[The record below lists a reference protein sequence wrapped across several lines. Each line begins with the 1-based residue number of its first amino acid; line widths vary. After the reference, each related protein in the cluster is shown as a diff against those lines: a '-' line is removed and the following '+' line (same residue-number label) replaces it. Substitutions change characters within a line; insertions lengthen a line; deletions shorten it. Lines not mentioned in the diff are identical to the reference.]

1 MSKRIAPTLQ
11 AWLRVIAKAK
21 PEKLKRGEVSVILPI
36 QSMQAELRA
45 LLAVVRAA
53 DDLRRGHRLWLGG
66 PLAKALGRLSPAK
79 PRPTRTAKQR
89 RKRT

>member
-45 LLAVVRAA
+45 LLAVARAA
-53 DDLRRGHRLWLGG
+53 ADLRRRHRVWLGG
-66 PLAKALGRLSPAK
+66 PLAKALARLSPAK
-79 PRPTRTAKQR
+79 PRPAKTR